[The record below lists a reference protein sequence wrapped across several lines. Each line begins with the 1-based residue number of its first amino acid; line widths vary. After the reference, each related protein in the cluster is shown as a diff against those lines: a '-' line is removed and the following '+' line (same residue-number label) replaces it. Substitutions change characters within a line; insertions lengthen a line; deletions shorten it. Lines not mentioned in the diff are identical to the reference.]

1 MLPVSAGVIGEVF
14 AAGSDGHPPPII
26 DMSHSGAVAAG
37 LLRSEL
43 PGFASINGMGGHAVR
58 AAGFL
63 VIAAHCH
70 NSIIVTNGKRKDP
83 GGSLATCNGG
93 FCGSPGTPRVQ
104 RVKNARG
111 GTAGAEEN
119 LHCKWQ
125 GFRRDLYAY
134 HW

>member
-1 MLPVSAGVIGEVF
+1 MLPVGAEVIGEVF

-63 VIAAHCH
+63 VIAANCH
-70 NSIIVTNGKRKDP
+70 NWIIVTNVKRKDP
-83 GGSLATCNGG
+83 GGGLATYNGG
-93 FCGSPGTPRVQ
+93 FWGSQGTPGVRGW
-104 RVKNARG
+104 KKARG
-111 GTAGAEEN
+111 GTA
-119 LHCKWQ
+119 
-125 GFRRDLYAY
+125 
-134 HW
+134 